1 MSYCHEQGGFASGD
15 RVGVLLDLDAGC
27 LRFYHNK
34 RRGPGDEVATSC
46 THRSQWRWRPGP
58 RDLHLPSSSH

>member
-15 RVGVLLDLDAGC
+15 RVGVLLDLDPGW
-27 LRFYHNK
+27 LRFYHKK

-46 THRSQWRWRPGP
+46 TQHPPQPVAVAARSKGS
-58 RDLHLPSSSH
+58 PSPQQ